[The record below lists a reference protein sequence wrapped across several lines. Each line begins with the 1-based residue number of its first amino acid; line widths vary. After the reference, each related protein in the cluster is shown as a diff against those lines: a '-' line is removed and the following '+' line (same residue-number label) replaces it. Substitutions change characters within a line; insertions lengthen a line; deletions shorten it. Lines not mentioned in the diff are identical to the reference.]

1 MLSFMR
7 ISCSNLALPL
17 RNIIISLEFSIIP
30 EDNGQ
35 LSRALRGHEQQPPN
49 NAANSTVNYG

>member
-1 MLSFMR
+1 MR

-17 RNIIISLEFSIIP
+17 RNITISLDFSIMP

-35 LSRALRGHEQQPPN
+35 LSCAPRGHEQPPN